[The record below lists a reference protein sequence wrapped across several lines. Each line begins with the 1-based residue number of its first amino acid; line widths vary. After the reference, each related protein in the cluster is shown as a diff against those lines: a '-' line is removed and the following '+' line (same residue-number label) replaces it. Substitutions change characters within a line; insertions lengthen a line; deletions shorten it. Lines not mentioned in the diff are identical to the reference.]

1 MGRSTDFEGLD
12 VLTGTTILSEVDPR
26 VHFRLEQCVGAGG
39 VGVAFL
45 ALRIAPGSVSP
56 VVIKVLRPSVVE
68 KQGPTASASIKKEAV
83 ALGRINEHVP
93 PSPFV
98 VRFVDTG
105 VVRSDRLSPMPLP
118 WIAIE
123 HVHGGEEGTTLE
135 DRVTTSIKATGFAFD
150 PRRAGLALRC
160 LAGGISAIHDVSV
173 FHRDVTPGNVLC
185 CSFGDAEIFKI
196 SDFGLSRSAGMV
208 DTFGNVFLGTPGYAA
223 PEQSFAEDTGVGP
236 HTDVFSLAGVMY
248 FVLTGETYFNVRTI
262 PQAFVAARDAARR
275 SLNEAKRLH
284 PELRDRPED
293 MRAIDQVFAKATS
306 YAPSERPQT
315 VRQFASLLAPLLR
328 DGAASGRPSQ
338 RAAPSAAARPSPSR
352 VADWVWT
359 IRHPPGDDRVIR
371 SAAWDGD
378 GSCLAATT
386 RGIEFWD
393 GVQWLIAKGSE
404 IPVPGVV
411 RFASRVGPGSWL
423 VGGDE
428 GTLAVYTFEGVREVI
443 RCPDKTVSFSDGD
456 GRAEDLLVAVA
467 ERGGDLELWAMA
479 ARRWLKPLPLP
490 GIARVAAISRFDD
503 ASWLLAGRSKN
514 GAAFAALYRPLRWE
528 IQSRPA
534 PTVRA
539 FVACSA
545 EPERQVGIVAGS
557 GGYVI
562 RAHGDAFIPSQVPDG
577 RDLSAAAIDVFDRQW
592 VARAGRIWLSEQL
605 GGAQWIPVWDDP
617 TWQVPFVRLLPG
629 AGMLL
634 ALSADG
640 GVVEGRTGW
649 KR

>member
-1 MGRSTDFEGLD
+1 MARSSDFEGLD
-12 VLTGTTILSEVDPR
+12 GLTGTTILSDVDPH

-56 VVIKVLRPSVVE
+56 VVIKVLRPSVVGS
-68 KQGPTASASIKKEAV
+68 QGATASASVKKEAV

-98 VRFVDTG
+98 IRFVDTG
-105 VVRSDRLSPMPLP
+105 VVRADKIALSPLP

-123 HVHGGEEGTTLE
+123 HVYGGEEGTTLE
-135 DRVTTSIKATGFAFD
+135 ERVASSIHSTGFAFD
-150 PRRAGLALRC
+150 ARRAGLALRC
-160 LAGGISAIHDVSV
+160 LAGGLSAIHDVSV
-173 FHRDVTPGNVLC
+173 VHRDVTPGNVLC

-208 DTFGNVFLGTPGYAA
+208 DTFGSVFLGTPGYAA

-236 HTDVFSLAGVMY
+236 HSDIFSLAAVMY
-248 FVLTGETYFNVRTI
+248 FVLTGETYFNVKTI
-262 PQAFVAARDAARR
+262 PQAFVAAREPKRR
-275 SLNEAKRLH
+275 TLLECKRLR
-284 PELRDRPED
+284 PELRERPED
-293 MRAIDQVFAKATS
+293 LQAIDQVLAKATA
-306 YAPSERPQT
+306 YAPGERPQT
-315 VRQFASLLAPLLR
+315 VRQFAALLAPLLG
-328 DGAASGRPSQ
+328 DGGSGRVSQ
-338 RAAPSAAARPSPSR
+338 RSPSTTTRPSPSR
-352 VADWVWT
+352 VADWAWT
-359 IRHPPGDDRVIR
+359 IRHPPGDDRIIR

-393 GVQWLIAKGSE
+393 GVGWHDAKASE
-404 IPVPGVV
+404 IPVPGEV
-411 RFASRVGPGSWL
+411 RFASRVGPGAWL

-428 GTLAVYTFEGVREVI
+428 GTIVVYTFEGVREII
-443 RCPDKTVSFSDGD
+443 RCPDKSVTFSDGD
-456 GRAEDLLVAVA
+456 GQADDLLVAVA
-467 ERGGDLELWAMA
+467 ERAGELELWAMA

-490 GIARVAAISRFDD
+490 GIASIAAISRFDD
-503 ASWLLAGRSKN
+503 AAWLLAGRSRN
-514 GAAFAALYRPLRWE
+514 GSAFAAVYWPLHWE
-528 IQSRPA
+528 LQSRPA

-545 EPERQVGIVAGS
+545 EPNRQVGIVAGS
-557 GGYVI
+557 GGYII
-562 RAHGDAFIPSQVPDG
+562 RVHGDAFIPSQVPDG
-577 RDLSAAAIDVFDRQW
+577 HDLSAGAIDMFDRQW

-605 GGAQWIPVWDDP
+605 ASSQWRPVWDDP

-629 AGMLL
+629 AGLLL